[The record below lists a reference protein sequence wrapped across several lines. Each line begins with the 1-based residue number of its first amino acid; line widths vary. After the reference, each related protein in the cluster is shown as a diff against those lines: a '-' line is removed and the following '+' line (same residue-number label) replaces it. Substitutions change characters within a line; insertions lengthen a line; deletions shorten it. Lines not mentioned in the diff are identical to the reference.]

1 MKKLMDIFKTMN
13 SKQKMILKVV
23 LLFFIIC
30 IIAVIVIGILKNRKL
45 TYTGIEDKLIIAAR
59 NYYIDNEELL
69 PKSEGGSVTVDSI
82 TLIENKY
89 IKELTK
95 YNKNADS
102 CSASVRVVNNNGNYL
117 NLPSLKCSDYSTTT
131 LYDQIIKNEPIVEE
145 GSGLYLLND
154 EYVYRGEYPNNY
166 LKFADKTWRILSI
179 NNDKE
184 IRLLQ
189 VDSFQETPWDNRYN
203 VNAKYSSGITKYEI
217 SRIKDKLN
225 TIYESTFTDRMKSL
239 ISSKQLCIGSRNKR
253 ETNNTGSAEC
263 SKLTEEYY
271 PLGMIQVN
279 EFVRVSLDSNC
290 KLQTDSSCTNY
301 NYISKLDSYFWT
313 ITPSNE
319 NDYEVFY
326 VNGAITTGIASD
338 FYPIRLTL
346 NLTDGIRYE
355 TGDGTVDN
363 PYIVS

>member
-117 NLPSLKCSDYSTTT
+117 YLPSLKCSDYS
-131 LYDQIIKNEPIVEE
+131 K
-145 GSGLYLLND
+145 
-154 EYVYRGEYPNNY
+154 
-166 LKFADKTWRILSI
+166 
-179 NNDKE
+179 
-184 IRLLQ
+184 
-189 VDSFQETPWDNRYN
+189 
-203 VNAKYSSGITKYEI
+203 
-217 SRIKDKLN
+217 
-225 TIYESTFTDRMKSL
+225 
-239 ISSKQLCIGSRNKR
+239 
-253 ETNNTGSAEC
+253 
-263 SKLTEEYY
+263 
-271 PLGMIQVN
+271 
-279 EFVRVSLDSNC
+279 
-290 KLQTDSSCTNY
+290 
-301 NYISKLDSYFWT
+301 
-313 ITPSNE
+313 
-319 NDYEVFY
+319 
-326 VNGAITTGIASD
+326 
-338 FYPIRLTL
+338 
-346 NLTDGIRYE
+346 
-355 TGDGTVDN
+355 
-363 PYIVS
+363 